1 MDIHSILWN
10 IIKNILWRFVE
21 QNVVMKSKEIRKTG
35 GKLAKSAKTRKGTQ
49 SISRALQILRLVAQ
63 AGAKGLRASEI
74 STEVGLSLPTT
85 HRVLGALNDEA
96 LVERVGESKL
106 YRIGPEIFALSARA
120 EGRFSIV
127 NHFDGVLTA
136 LAEETADTVF
146 LSIRSGSDSVCV
158 ARREGAFPIRTLA
171 LDVGARRPIGVGAG
185 SLALLAFAPPE
196 ERLKLIAENAERY
209 AKFDINADEIS
220 VLAKRSRALGYA
232 LYDSRIIRSMTAIG
246 VPVATQSGKIVAA
259 ISVSA
264 INERM
269 SAERQAE
276 IAKMIKTAIVGRIP
290 LPD

>member
-1 MDIHSILWN
+1 MTEPKRVL
-10 IIKNILWRFVE
+10 KTCP
-21 QNVVMKSKEIRKTG
+21 KSPIGTN
-35 GKLAKSAKTRKGTQ
+35 APKGTQ
-49 SISRALQILRLVAQ
+49 SLSRALQILRAVAQ
-63 AGAKGLRASEI
+63 AGAKGIRASQI
-74 STEVGLSLPTT
+74 SAELGLSLPTT
-85 HRVLGALNDEA
+85 HRMLGALNDEA
-96 LVERVGESKL
+96 LIERVGETKL
-106 YRIGPEIFALSARA
+106 YRMGPEIFALSARA

-136 LAEETADTVF
+136 LAESTADTIF

-185 SLALLAFAPPE
+185 SLALLAFAAPE
-196 ERLKLIAENAERY
+196 ERRKLIAENAERY

-276 IAKMIKTAIVGRIP
+276 IAKMIKAAIVGRIP